1 MELTYG
7 SYLEHYGVKGMKWG
21 VRKSDPIGSKAAI
34 KKAQAEVERAA
45 GQGPGEIK
53 KAKRNLETAISN
65 REKFK
70 KEKSAFRKEEYTKIK
85 EGLIGSS
92 GKIAATGA
100 GVVTGMYGG
109 LGIPA
114 YNVGRSQGL
123 SKGKAVAAAAL
134 GGPLA
139 NVAIAEIRSTSKA
152 RQKISK

>member
-1 MELTYG
+1 MELTYD

-21 VRKSDPIGSKAAI
+21 VRKSAPIGSKSAV

-53 KAKRNLETAISN
+53 KANRNLQTAISN
-65 REKFK
+65 RERYK
-70 KEKSAFRKEEYTKIK
+70 KEKDAFRKEEYAKVK

-114 YNVGRSQGL
+114 YNVARSQGL
-123 SKGKAVAAAAL
+123 SQGKAVAAAII
-134 GGPLA
+134 GGPLT